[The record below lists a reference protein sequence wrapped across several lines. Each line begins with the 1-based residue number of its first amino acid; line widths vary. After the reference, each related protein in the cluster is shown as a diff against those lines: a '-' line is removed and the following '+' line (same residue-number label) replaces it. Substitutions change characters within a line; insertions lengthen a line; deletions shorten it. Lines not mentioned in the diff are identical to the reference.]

1 MRRIAIAS
9 GKGGVGRTTLTAN
22 LGVALAKLKK
32 KVLLMDAG
40 FTTPDLGLFFKL
52 EGVLYTLNDVLSGHL
67 SPEDA
72 MYDGPFGL
80 KVMPLGTT
88 PEHMKKA
95 NPANYPAVVK
105 KIDGFDFIL
114 IDAPAGVKREAVAA
128 LRSAE
133 EVIFVTLPETVSI
146 SDTLKSVAVAD
157 LLGLKKTGVVVNRI
171 KGEDYEVPSDEIG
184 KILDLPILAEIPN
197 DRGVEKAGAV
207 GKLFYL
213 TSPNKPASKVLTRL
227 ARRLCEH

>member
-1 MRRIAIAS
+1 MRRIVIAS

-52 EGVLYTLNDVLSGHL
+52 EGVLYTLNDVLLGHL
-67 SPEDA
+67 SPADA
-72 MYDGPFGL
+72 MYDGPL
-80 KVMPLGTT
+80 NVKIMPLGTT
-88 PEHMKKA
+88 PEHMRKS

-105 KIDGFDFIL
+105 KIEGFDFIL

-133 EVIFVTLPETVSI
+133 EVMFVTLPETVSI

-157 LLGLKKTGVVVNRI
+157 LLGLKKLGVVVNRI
-171 KGEDYEVPSDEIG
+171 KGEDYEIPAKEIE
-184 KILDLPILAEIPN
+184 KTLDLPVLAEIPE
-197 DRGVEKAGAV
+197 DKGVARAGAV
-207 GKLFYL
+207 GKLFIL
-213 TSPNKPASKVLTRL
+213 SSPNRPASKALTGL
-227 ARRLCEH
+227 ARRLCEQ